1 MNHKIKG
8 ITNYLC
14 TLKSSILHPSLSDSF
29 NEIRVRNQN
38 DIFDFIPFG
47 HPYRPMTPAILFVL
61 KGTVVLKEQIN
72 THTLYENWM
81 MIIDTS
87 SVYEVLEVSE
97 DLEIRLLAYSRT
109 YLDQI
114 AIQLNKIKV
123 YDNLKKQLKR
133 KFLLDA
139 YEMTRLIRNI
149 DALVLYIQ
157 SESKMTYY
165 LEIIHHHFIVI
176 LYHLASIVEKGN
188 DEEFDK
194 LTRNQKILYEFVQ
207 LVASHYLETKSV
219 EFYANKLQMTSRY
232 LSRVIKE
239 ESGNTPNEI
248 ITQYILNEAKAQLSS
263 TLNPIK
269 SIASELHFSDQYS
282 FAHFFKKHEQMS
294 PSEYRKQ
301 FLT

>member
-1 MNHKIKG
+1 MD
-8 ITNYLC
+8 
-14 TLKSSILHPSLSDSF
+14 SSSSNIF

-47 HPYRPMTPAILFVL
+47 HPYRPQTPAILFVV
-61 KGTVVLKEQIN
+61 KGKVILKEQIKL
-72 THTLYENWM
+72 HELGENWM

-87 SVYEVLEVSE
+87 SVYEVIEVSN
-97 DLEIRLLAYSRT
+97 DVEIRLLAYSRM
-109 YLDQI
+109 YLNQI

-133 KFLLDA
+133 KFLLDTV
-139 YEMTRLIRNI
+139 EMNRLIRNI
-149 DALVLYIQ
+149 DALLIYIQ
-157 SESKMTYY
+157 SESNMTYY
-165 LEIIHHHFIVI
+165 LEIIHHHFIVV
-176 LYHLASIVEKGN
+176 LYHLASIVEKEN

-194 LTRNQKILYEFVQ
+194 LNRNQKILYEFVQ
-207 LVASHYLETKSV
+207 LVSKHYLQTKSV
-219 EFYANKLQMTSRY
+219 EFYANQLKMTSRY

-239 ESGNTPNEI
+239 ESNSTPNEI
-248 ITQYILNEAKAQLSS
+248 ITEYIFNEAKAQLSS

-282 FAHFFKKHEQMS
+282 FAHFFKKHADMS

-301 FLT
+301 FLK